1 MPGAILKRTIGDK
14 TFPAIGYGAMGIA
27 AAYGTPLTIE
37 EALKVLDGVYASG
50 VTHWDTADAYSNS
63 EYIIGQWFKR
73 TGKRDEIFLATK
85 FGFGHHWEGDET
97 RTINGDPDYVPKAVQ
112 RSLEQLG
119 VDYVDL
125 LYLHRA
131 DAKVPIELSVKAMAE
146 QVKAGKVRYLGLS
159 EVSADTLRRAYAIHP
174 IAAVQVE
181 YSPFTTEIEDEK
193 IGLLK
198 AARELGV
205 RIVAYGALGRGLLT
219 GKYTDPDQFPPTDFR
234 RTIPRFSKENFPSI
248 LKIAEGLKKVG
259 EKHGASSGQVA
270 LAWVLAQGED
280 IIPIVGTT
288 KFDNLKENLGAY
300 DVKLSP
306 GDVAEVRRLADGA
319 SVPGDRY
326 PARLFHTLFADTPAL
341 QQ

>member
-1 MPGAILKRTIGDK
+1 MSVSEVPDRQSRCPAKDGPDSGPELAFEFGLHNTLPIRQGDDYIVLIVDWRAENETLKINQTNRRHFDQSEVFSTSKKDK
-14 TFPAIGYGAMGIA
+14 RST
-27 AAYGTPLTIE
+27 
-37 EALKVLDGVYASG
+37 
-50 VTHWDTADAYSNS
+50 DA
-63 EYIIGQWFKR
+63 EDIDR
-73 TGKRDEIFLATK
+73 
-85 FGFGHHWEGDET
+85 
-97 RTINGDPDYVPKAVQ
+97 
-112 RSLEQLG
+112 
-119 VDYVDL
+119 
-125 LYLHRA
+125 RA

-159 EVSADTLRRAYAIHP
+159 EVSADTLRP
-174 IAAVQVE
+174 VQVE

>member
-1 MPGAILKRTIGDK
+1 MPGTILKRKVGEA
-14 TFPAIGYGAMGIA
+14 TFSAIGYGAMGLA
-27 AAYGTPLTIE
+27 VGYGDPLPLE
-37 EALKVLDGVYASG
+37 VLDGVYASG
-50 VTHWDTADAYSNS
+50 IKHWDTADAYGDN
-63 EYIIGQWFKR
+63 EYVIGQWFKH
-73 TGKRDEIFLATK
+73 TGKRNEIFLATK
-85 FGFGHHWEGDET
+85 FGLGHYWEGDET

-119 VDYVDL
+119 VEYVDL

-131 DAKVPIELSVKAMAE
+131 DASVPIELSVKAMAE
-146 QVKAGKVRYLGLS
+146 QVKAGKAKYLGLS
-159 EVSADTLRRAYAIHP
+159 EVSADTLRRAHAVHP

-181 YSPFTTEIEDEK
+181 YSPFTTDIEDEK

-205 RIVAYGALGRGLLT
+205 KIVAYGALGRGLLT
-219 GKYTDPDQFPPTDFR
+219 GKYRDPEQFPPNDFR
-234 RTIPRFSKENFPSI
+234 RLIPRFSKENFPSI

-259 EKHGASSGQVA
+259 EKYGASSGQVA

-280 IIPIVGTT
+280 VIPIVGTT
-288 KFDNLKENLGAY
+288 KLDNLKENLGAH

-306 GDVAEVRRLADGA
+306 EDVAEVRRLADEA
-319 SVPGDRY
+319 SIPGDRY
-326 PARLFHTLFADTPAL
+326 PAFLLQTLFVDTPAL